1 MFKVI
6 DGNKDEHQKPAKEW
20 YLLKYHEMTSKHY
33 EAFVESRDRYS
44 LAAYCLCYVR
54 FFNMTAQAEGALAKD
69 VFFGASAG
77 KDVMSLLTPREF
89 LRTFP
94 PKKSYDGSKW
104 ECIDYFST
112 MEKFKDL
119 PMDKPFSASGVDML
133 EFICGYSNDDVL
145 EFNVNCMLAVSRLH
159 EAETGKDLF
168 DSFLE
173 SQGKPP
179 LKKYYMHTDNNGH
192 QYVVDEDGN
201 AQRVHKRKPRY
212 LRAVKS

>member
-6 DGNKDEHQKPAKEW
+6 DGNKDKYKKPAKDW
-20 YLLKYHEMTSKHY
+20 YLKKYSDMANKHF
-33 EAFVESRDRYS
+33 EACADGEDRYS
-44 LAAYCLCYVR
+44 LAAFCFCYVR
-54 FFNMTAQAEGALAKD
+54 HFNIASQTEGALAID
-69 VFFGASAG
+69 IFHGASAG
-77 KDVMSLLTPREF
+77 KNLLSLLTPREF

-104 ECIDYFST
+104 GSIDYFST

-119 PMDKPFSASGVDML
+119 PMDEPINTSGVDML

-145 EFNVNCMLAVSRLH
+145 AFNANCMLAVSRLH

-179 LKKYYMHTDNNGH
+179 LKKYYMHTDSDGK
-192 QYVVDEDGN
+192 QYIIDEDGGSV
-201 AQRVHKRKPRY
+201 RVKKPKPRY
-212 LRAVKS
+212 LNVVKG

>member
-1 MFKVI
+1 MLKVI
-6 DGNKDEHQKPAKEW
+6 DGNKDEHQKPPQEW
-20 YLLKYHEMTSKHY
+20 YLFKYSAMTDKHY
-33 EAFVESRDRYS
+33 AAYDEHKDRYS

-54 FFNMTAQAEGALAKD
+54 FFNLAAQVEGALAKD
-69 VFFGASAG
+69 VFQGASAG

-94 PKKSYDGSKW
+94 PKKSYDGNKW
-104 ECIDYFST
+104 GCIDYFST

-119 PMDKPFSASGVDML
+119 PMDEPINTSGVDML
-133 EFICGYSNDDVL
+133 EIISGYSNDDIL
-145 EFNVNCMLAVSRLH
+145 NFNVNCMLAVSRLH

-179 LKKYYMHTDNNGH
+179 LKKYYMHTDENGH

-212 LRAVKS
+212 LRVVET

>member
-6 DGNKDEHQKPAKEW
+6 DGKKDEHQKPTKEW
-20 YLLKYHEMTSKHY
+20 YIHKYAEMADKHY
-33 EAFVESRDRYS
+33 ATYREHRDRYS

-54 FFNMTAQAEGALAKD
+54 FFNLAAQADGALAKD
-69 VFFGASAG
+69 VFHGASAG

-94 PKKSYDGSKW
+94 PKKSYDGNTW
-104 ECIDYFST
+104 GCIDYFST

-119 PMDKPFSASGVDML
+119 PMDEPINTSGVDML

-145 EFNVNCMLAVSRLH
+145 EFNANCMLAVSRLH

-179 LKKYYMHTDNNGH
+179 LKKYYMHTDEKGR
-192 QYVVDEDGN
+192 QYMVDEDGKS
-201 AQRVHKRKPRY
+201 QRVHKPKPRY
-212 LRAVKS
+212 IHVVK

>member
-1 MFKVI
+1 MLKVI
-6 DGNKDEHQKPAKEW
+6 DGNKDKYKKPAKDW
-20 YLLKYHEMTSKHY
+20 YRKKYGDMASKY
-33 EAFVESRDRYS
+33 FEACADGKDRYS
-44 LAAYCLCYVR
+44 LAAFCFCYVR
-54 FFNMTAQAEGALAKD
+54 HFNIAAQTEGALAID
-69 VFFGASAG
+69 IFHGASAG
-77 KDVMSLLTPREF
+77 KNLLSLLTPREF

-104 ECIDYFST
+104 GSIDYFST

-133 EFICGYSNDDVL
+133 EFIYGYDNEDVL

-159 EAETGKDLF
+159 KAETGKDLF

-179 LKKYYMHTDNNGH
+179 LKKYYMHTDENGH
-192 QYVVDEDGN
+192 QYMVDEDGN

-212 LRAVKS
+212 LRVVET